1 MKIRQIA
8 AVISAAALVL
18 SLSSCLDYKN
28 ESETTTE
35 ENSDNGGEY
44 GNSNDIETVTD
55 ENGSVFVLIEE
66 TSIVSVGQTEAQ
78 TAAPVISNDA
88 TDSSQ
93 VSNDTVTTPQS
104 STGGNTNTN
113 ANTNTNT
120 NSGGSTTT
128 KSQKTGLDVLKS
140 GTFYWKGSMVDSDG
154 TSTPTEMAATS
165 DSLYI
170 STSMS
175 GAQIGLLMKGSD
187 TYIIYPKIKGYMNMS
202 TLSSIPGLGLDSD
215 DFLDRSAADFSDL
228 GDLSDADS
236 TKQTT
241 FNGKSCTAYVF
252 GGSGSTTEI
261 YMSGATLLG
270 MQTLNS
276 GTGKV
281 ESAMIFDA
289 LYATVPSDK
298 SGIPSGYTEYKGL
311 KAISFMTQ
319 LAQDMDIEE

>member
-8 AVISAAALVL
+8 AVITAAALVL
-18 SLSSCLDYKN
+18 SLSSCLSYGND
-28 ESETTTE
+28 SETTTE

-44 GNSNDIETVTD
+44 NNSGEIETVTD
-55 ENGSVFVLIEE
+55 ENGSVFVLVEE

-78 TAAPVISNDA
+78 TETPVISDDSTDA
-88 TDSSQ
+88 SQ
-93 VSNDTVTTPQS
+93 ASNETVTTTQS

-113 ANTNTNT
+113 TNSNT
-120 NSGGSTTT
+120 NSGGTTT

-140 GTFYWKGSMVDSDG
+140 GTFYWKGTMVDADG

-228 GDLSDADS
+228 GNLSDADS

-252 GGSGSTTEI
+252 GGSGSSTEI

-270 MQTLNS
+270 MQTINS
-276 GTGKV
+276 STGKV
-281 ESAMIFDA
+281 ESAMIFDV

-319 LAQDMDIEE
+319 MAQDMDIDS

>member
-8 AVISAAALVL
+8 AVITAAALVL
-18 SLSSCLDYKN
+18 SLSSCLSYGND
-28 ESETTTE
+28 SETTTE
-35 ENSDNGGEY
+35 ENSDSSGEY
-44 GNSNDIETVTD
+44 NNSGEIETVTD
-55 ENGSVFVLIEE
+55 ENGSVFVLVEE

-78 TAAPVISNDA
+78 TQAPVISDDSTDA
-88 TDSSQ
+88 SQ
-93 VSNDTVTTPQS
+93 ASNETVTTTQS

-113 ANTNTNT
+113 TNSNT
-120 NSGGSTTT
+120 NSGGTTT

-140 GTFYWKGSMVDSDG
+140 GTFYWKGTMVDADG

-228 GDLSDADS
+228 GNLSDADS

-252 GGSGSTTEI
+252 GGSGSSTEI

-270 MQTLNS
+270 MQTINS
-276 GTGKV
+276 STGKV
-281 ESAMIFDA
+281 ESAMIFDV

-319 LAQDMDIEE
+319 MAQDMDIDS

>member
-8 AVISAAALVL
+8 AVVTAAALVL
-18 SLSSCLDYKN
+18 SLSSCLSYGND
-28 ESETTTE
+28 SETTTE

-44 GNSNDIETVTD
+44 NNSGEIETVTD
-55 ENGSVFVLIEE
+55 ENGSVFVLVEE

-78 TAAPVISNDA
+78 TQAPVISDDSTDA
-88 TDSSQ
+88 SQDSSE
-93 VSNDTVTTPQS
+93 TVTTTQS

-113 ANTNTNT
+113 TNSNT
-120 NSGGSTTT
+120 NSGGTTT

-140 GTFYWKGSMVDSDG
+140 GTFYWNGTMVDADG

-228 GDLSDADS
+228 GNLSDADS

-252 GGSGSTTEI
+252 GGSGSSTEI

-270 MQTLNS
+270 MQTINS
-276 GTGKV
+276 STGKV
-281 ESAMIFDA
+281 ESAMIFDV

-319 LAQDMDIEE
+319 MAQDMDIDS